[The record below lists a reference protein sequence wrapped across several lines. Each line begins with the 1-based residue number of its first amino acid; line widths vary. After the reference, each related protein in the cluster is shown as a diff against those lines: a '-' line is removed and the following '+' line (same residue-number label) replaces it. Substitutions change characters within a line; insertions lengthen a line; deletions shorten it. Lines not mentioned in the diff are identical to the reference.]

1 MLLRDNLDRR
11 WYSIIDWE
19 ANIHLLGLAWPPKH
33 GKTFQM
39 AYHDAN
45 ARQRHAKNDHA
56 ASDSRDLVDR
66 YYCLFTPGP

>member
-1 MLLRDNLDRR
+1 
-11 WYSIIDWE
+11 
-19 ANIHLLGLAWPPKH
+19 
-33 GKTFQM
+33 M